1 MASPLPLASRTL
13 AAALVLLAQSAAWAG
28 PASIETVELAS
39 GEAITLAFEADIGTA
54 LIADPETA
62 DVEVL
67 NLRKV
72 FVLGRAPN
80 VTSLKVYDTQGDL
93 LGAYAVRVNAQR
105 EHAQTVVDRIAGA
118 ESAIQ
123 VDAVGN
129 ALFVSGQAT
138 SPSEAERVLRGIR
151 AVAGDRPVVDALS
164 LEAQVQVNLEV
175 VISEVSRNITQEL
188 GINWGVDVNP
198 FVDPLRTLVTGLRL
212 ATGPLR
218 VQPTYEQTLQFQTVQ
233 PDGTVSSQSGIS
245 TQELGVVLP
254 SRGGDGR
261 LVLSHYEPF
270 DSSQYRVTTFL
281 EALAQ
286 NGLAVVHARPNLTV
300 VSGESAQ
307 FNSGLEIPVPTA
319 TQFGLIGTEYR
330 ETGVNLQFTPVVL
343 SKNQI
348 SLSVQPR
355 IREVTAGGAN
365 IGGTNVPSI
374 NQRSASTT
382 VELGDGQSIAIAGL
396 YRRNTTS
403 TNTGIPLLK
412 DIPVWGALFRSTR
425 ETTRSVELIIV
436 VTPHIVAPTGAS
448 LASTNRNPAD
458 SAQQLGNEFFF

>member
-1 MASPLPLASRTL
+1 MMALPLHSAMRAL
-13 AAALVLLAQSAAWAG
+13 ALLALLAQSVALAS
-28 PASIETVELAS
+28 PAPSETVELAS

-67 NLRKV
+67 NPRKV

-80 VTSLKVYDTQGDL
+80 VTSLKVYDTRGNL

-118 ESAIQ
+118 QSDIR

-129 ALFVSGQAT
+129 ALFVSGQAA

-151 AVAGDRPVVDALS
+151 AVVGDRPVVDALS

-175 VISEVSRNITQEL
+175 VISEVSRNVTQEL

-212 ATGPLR
+212 ATGPLS
-218 VQPTYEQTLQFQTVQ
+218 VQPTYEQTLQFQTVR

-245 TQELGVVLP
+245 SEELGVVLP

-270 DSSQYRVTTFL
+270 DSDQYRVTTFL

-343 SKNQI
+343 NKNQI

-355 IREVTAGGAN
+355 IREVTTGGAN

-396 YRRNTTS
+396 YRRSTTS

-448 LASTNRNPAD
+448 LASTSRNPAD
-458 SAQQLGNEFFF
+458 SAQQLGNEFYF

>member
-1 MASPLPLASRTL
+1 MASPLQLAMRTL

-118 ESAIQ
+118 ESTIQ

-129 ALFVSGQAT
+129 ALFVSGRAT

>member
-1 MASPLPLASRTL
+1 MATPLPLAIRTL

-39 GEAITLAFEADIGTA
+39 GEAITLAFAADIGTA

-118 ESAIQ
+118 ESTIQ

-218 VQPTYEQTLQFQTVQ
+218 VQPTYDQTLQFQTVQ

-270 DSSQYRVTTFL
+270 NSSQYRVTTFL

>member
-1 MASPLPLASRTL
+1 MASPLPLAMRTL

-118 ESAIQ
+118 ESTIQ

-129 ALFVSGQAT
+129 ALFVSGRAT